1 MDSTEFRQRGRE
13 MVDYIAEYMES
24 VGERRVTPDVEPGYL
39 RDLIPKKAPHDGE
52 GWADIMSDVET
63 KIMPGVSETLFLI
76 CFRLSYSAFIGVD
89 FIIVHAIIIAQ
100 MMQLEQQQLDRNQ
113 IMKNFHFVPC
123 LLSFPFISFWPYR
136 HY

>member
-39 RDLIPKKAPHDGE
+39 RDLIPKKAPHEGE

-63 KIMPGVSETLFLI
+63 KIMPGVRIETLFLRF
-76 CFRLSYSAFIGVD
+76 CFI
-89 FIIVHAIIIAQ
+89 Q
-100 MMQLEQQQLDRNQ
+100 
-113 IMKNFHFVPC
+113 
-123 LLSFPFISFWPYR
+123 
-136 HY
+136 

>member
-63 KIMPGVSETLFLI
+63 KIMPGVSETLYFI
-76 CFRLSYSAFIGVD
+76 CFCA
-89 FIIVHAIIIAQ
+89 
-100 MMQLEQQQLDRNQ
+100 
-113 IMKNFHFVPC
+113 VPFRFYWC
-123 LLSFPFISFWPYR
+123 RISLLPMPSLLR
-136 HY
+136 R